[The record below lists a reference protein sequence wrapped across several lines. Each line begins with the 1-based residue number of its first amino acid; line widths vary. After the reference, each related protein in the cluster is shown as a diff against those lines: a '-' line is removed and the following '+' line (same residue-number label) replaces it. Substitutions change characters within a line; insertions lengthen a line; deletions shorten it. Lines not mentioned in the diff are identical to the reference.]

1 MHGTAG
7 PEAPDARGLAAL
19 ILGAS
24 LLGFAAMLVRWATPA
39 GPLAVGFYRMA
50 FALPFVAWM
59 ARGTGRVAT
68 GRAQLWAVVAGLC
81 FVLDLWMWH
90 SALHLTSAAN
100 ATLLVTLAPL
110 WVALVAV
117 FGLGARLRRRF
128 WFGMAL
134 ALGGAL
140 VLGLAKGARWGT
152 GLGELLG
159 AFASLAYAA
168 FTLALGRARREL
180 SAPEALFWVVLCC
193 TVGFGVLGW
202 FRGESFTGYPVRSWL
217 ALLGLGLG
225 VQVVAWRF
233 ITWGLGHV
241 PTSLGAMGLMT
252 QPVATVILG
261 WLLLGEAMRPLQS
274 VGTLLVLA
282 GVALCALAPPVTVLP
297 ADLAPDHSGV
307 RTPRSS
313 R

>member
-1 MHGTAG
+1 MSTTEG
-7 PEAPDARGLAAL
+7 PDARGLAAL

-24 LLGFAAMLVRWATPA
+24 LLGFAAMLVRWAAPA

-50 FALPFVAWM
+50 IALPFVAWM
-59 ARGTGRVAT
+59 AWGTGRPGT
-68 GRAQLWAVVAGLC
+68 GRARLWALAAGLC

-100 ATLLVTLAPL
+100 ATLLVTLAPI
-110 WVALVAV
+110 WVAVVSVLWM
-117 FGLGARLRRRF
+117 GARLRKRF
-128 WFGMAL
+128 WLGVLLAL
-134 ALGGAL
+134 AGAL

-159 AFASLAYAA
+159 ALASLAYGA
-168 FTLALGRARREL
+168 FTLALGRARRDL

-193 TVGFGVLGW
+193 TVCFAVLGW
-202 FRGESFTGYPVRSWL
+202 AEGETFSGYPARAWWALL
-217 ALLGLGLG
+217 ALGVV

-241 PTSLGAMGLMT
+241 PTNLGAMGLMT

-261 WLLLGEAMRPLQS
+261 WVLLSESLRPVQG

-282 GVALCALAPPVTVLP
+282 GIALCAFTPPQRET
-297 ADLAPDHSGV
+297 
-307 RTPRSS
+307 R
-313 R
+313 

>member
-1 MHGTAG
+1 MTSKEG
-7 PEAPDARGLAAL
+7 PDARGLAAL

-24 LLGFAAMLVRWATPA
+24 LLGFAAMLVRWAAPA

-50 FALPFVAWM
+50 IALPFVAWM
-59 ARGTGRVAT
+59 ARGTGRPAT
-68 GRAQLWAVVAGLC
+68 GRARFWALVAGLC

-100 ATLLVTLAPL
+100 ATLLVTLAPI
-110 WVALVAV
+110 WVAVV
-117 FGLGARLRRRF
+117 SVVWMGARLRRRF
-128 WFGMAL
+128 WAGVLLAL
-134 ALGGAL
+134 AGAL

-159 AFASLAYAA
+159 ALASLAYGA

-193 TVGFGVLGW
+193 TVCFGILGW
-202 FRGESFTGYPVRSWL
+202 VQGETFSGYPARAWWALL
-217 ALLGLGLG
+217 ALGVV

-241 PTSLGAMGLMT
+241 PTNLGAMGLMT
-252 QPVATVILG
+252 QPVATIILG
-261 WLLLGEAMRPLQS
+261 WLLLSESVRPLQ
-274 VGTLLVLA
+274 GLGALLVLA
-282 GVALCALAPPVTVLP
+282 GIALCAFTPPATGM
-297 ADLAPDHSGV
+297 A
-307 RTPRSS
+307 TTQE
-313 R
+313 

>member
-1 MHGTAG
+1 MKQT
-7 PEAPDARGLAAL
+7 PDPRGLAAL
-19 ILGAS
+19 IFGAS
-24 LLGFAAMLVRWATPA
+24 LLGFAAMLVRWAAPA

-50 FALPFVAWM
+50 IALPFVAWM
-59 ARGTGRVAT
+59 ARGTARPVT
-68 GRAQLWAVVAGLC
+68 GRARLWAVVAGVC

-100 ATLLVTLAPL
+100 ATLLVTLAPI
-110 WVALVAV
+110 WVALVSV
-117 FGLGARLRRRF
+117 FWMGTRLRRRF
-128 WFGMAL
+128 WTGMLLAL
-134 ALGGAL
+134 AGAL

-159 AFASLAYAA
+159 ALASLAYGA

-193 TVGFGVLGW
+193 TVLFGALGW
-202 FRGESFTGYPVRSWL
+202 AEGEAFAGYPARSWW
-217 ALLGLGLG
+217 ALVGLGTL
-225 VQVVAWRF
+225 VQVVAWWF

-241 PTSLGAMGLMT
+241 PTDLGAMGLMT

-261 WLLLGEAMRPLQS
+261 WLLLGEPMRPLQA

-282 GVALCALAPPVTVLP
+282 GVALCAFTPPMPREGVTR
-297 ADLAPDHSGV
+297 A
-307 RTPRSS
+307 
-313 R
+313 